1 MSMLDIFGAALFVAT
16 AAMYLLRA
24 RFEAPTL
31 LPYLLIL
38 LASFAGGW
46 LSEFGAPALAV
57 AMFIAGA
64 FLLLHVAS
72 QPYAGRGESENQR

>member
-1 MSMLDIFGAALFVAT
+1 MSMLEILGAALFVTT

-24 RFEAPTL
+24 RVEAPTL
-31 LPYLLIL
+31 LPYLLIM

-57 AMFIAGA
+57 AMFVAGA
-64 FLLLHVAS
+64 FLLLHIAS
-72 QPYAGRGESENQR
+72 QPYAGPGQGERRR